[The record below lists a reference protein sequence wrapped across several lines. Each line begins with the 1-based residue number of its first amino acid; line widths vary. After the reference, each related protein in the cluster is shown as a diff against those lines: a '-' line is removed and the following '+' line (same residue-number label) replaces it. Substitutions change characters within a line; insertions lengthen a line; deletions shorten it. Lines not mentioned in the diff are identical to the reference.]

1 MLLPSDIARL
11 VLGYLQQ
18 EKLMNTCRAFILES
32 PNLKEY
38 AEHSTEDGSI
48 PACVFSLF
56 GKTLTAILNEYI
68 IIKAKD
74 SSQEIQVPVI
84 MASLWKKLEFTL
96 NQIKSM
102 QNSQSFVANQKIRTR
117 NAIAEMR
124 RQQVRS
130 SSQPTQCPL
139 VILGSSDLGQNA
151 TTSLSSS
158 SRILGNSSLVTY
170 GTPVSQTVNYDR
182 NQAINQDHGR
192 PVTNINRES
201 PLQVVVADRRFSSG
215 LLSPGRR
222 KCESPRRRNTVLA
235 GPNVPPKIT
244 QSSVVQLTEQE
255 VDTVQEIIGENFP
268 QMVIENARE
277 KILSDKSLQEKLA
290 ENINMILGSET
301 NIQQISKQSTSS
313 ALVPDQSIDEILG
326 LQGEIH
332 MTDEAIH
339 DILERTESDP
349 AFQALFDLFDNGKSK
364 NSDDDSQEQSNVTC
378 QDNFE
383 HLDSTERSKEPL
395 ENTSEGRGQGTSIE
409 NKRVEMDNTLSKT
422 KATQENKSRKSGRKS
437 SILLPVV
444 SKELK
449 RPDESNESL
458 PSDKFTSSYN
468 DGTFGSL
475 CTTSS
480 EKETLLSTIPVQI
493 NESLN
498 TSLSTVDKEVSS
510 TLNVQNECDMETD
523 QPALDQCQLEELPPD
538 TVQDSGTPT
547 VNIKSPNKKLE
558 TAVATETSI
567 QLSQCDTTQ
576 GSVYVDPKESN
587 EQRTETADS
596 TQKAI
601 ENCQHPEI
609 IIQQFQGFQINNCLL
624 TTLQPSSTIETHKTP
639 SDVVAKNIMS
649 PPAVKQKRKPAILR
663 RGGSS
668 PSCLKGTPNKKTSAD
683 SSSDAEGSKTECMPN
698 PVETVCPPSFESST
712 TLNTALQLPAGLTW
726 LHKDG
731 TSSTTEPGFDS
742 NIVSLKIIISDE
754 QKDSSSDSELSH
766 AVSSITEDRIPTI
779 ILSSPAKSPEKAS
792 FVASS
797 DMNSDETVLA
807 VTCLQNEENVST
819 LESNSQMAKS
829 DDHILGIQTLN
840 VDNSVQL
847 SLPSS
852 ADVVQEGGFIQLL
865 PTSTT
870 YGGSSNYIIVANQAT
885 IGNSVKQTHPIGQA
899 TSPALGQVT
908 PAPHNLNS
916 PSGSRS
922 IVSVG
927 QTVPHSYGP
936 VQPVL
941 QSVMFPVSVVG
952 QNSTTTFPV
961 STNQVFHVPVGST
974 LPITAKLP
982 IPAKPR
988 QIALK
993 SSSDPRKSSNVG
1005 SGSEKSANVSSIPKQ
1020 RPTVMQTSGTEEQ
1033 QKPSVVPSVTVSS
1046 ASSSSLKT
1054 SLSHKR
1060 VLCFDNIS
1068 TSKTLNTSVS
1078 SSQTSESKALMVEAP
1093 SLTVSSTTMESEK
1106 TCQNSHSIPNI
1117 SMKKDQTQNTG
1128 TEGDSRTTE
1137 QTIISGGHLG
1147 KAKLS
1152 DGKDQVDQREKFS
1165 ESESVHK
1172 ITTVLESKNDSDV
1185 RKSCDSVSSKDRSKD
1200 TESRRDQEKRR
1211 KSSSSVNKKNETPV
1225 HTAKTDVHQK
1235 DKFALSDHKE
1245 KHSGSGKDLDERRR
1259 SEMAE
1264 SRASKSKEVWT
1275 DKKSSLEDAAN
1286 VTANKEN
1293 ELEPEQSKQRAQ
1305 ENAPANSQ
1313 NDKPSVSSNI
1323 SLQVPEEQ
1331 RLKIRRGKGVS
1342 PLTKQAAEIL
1352 QDIQGQVPG
1361 SPPSNKLIL
1370 SGSELPIPQ
1379 TPGSGKHIEDPL
1391 DCPKTPVRRRINKEG
1406 ELTPRHLP
1414 PPATPDLPTC
1424 SPASETGSEN
1434 SINMAAHTLMIL
1446 SRAAIA
1452 RTGTPLKDSA
1462 QQTGKISQNNKNLG
1476 KKRKLSEEQKSP
1488 PSKKDQQRSVSP
1500 ARKKKTKKQK
1510 KLLDSFPDGMDV
1522 DKFLSSL
1529 HYDE

>member
-130 SSQPTQCPL
+130 SSQPTQCPM

-170 GTPVSQTVNYDR
+170 GSPVSQTVNYDR

-192 PVTNINRES
+192 PVANINRES

-235 GPNVPPKIT
+235 GPNIPPKIT
-244 QSSVVQLTEQE
+244 PSSVVQLTEQE

-290 ENINMILGSET
+290 ENINMFLGSET

-378 QDNFE
+378 QDNMVP
-383 HLDSTERSKEPL
+383 LDSTERSKEPL
-395 ENTSEGRGQGTSIE
+395 ENTSEARGQGTSIE
-409 NKRVEMDNTLSKT
+409 NKGLEMDNTLSKT
-422 KATQENKSRKSGRKS
+422 KAIQENKSRKSGRKS
-437 SILLPVV
+437 SNLLPVV

-449 RPDESNESL
+449 CPDESDEYL
-458 PSDKFTSSYN
+458 PSDKFTSSDK

-475 CTTSS
+475 CATSS
-480 EKETLLSTIPVQI
+480 EKEALLSTISVQI

-510 TLNVQNECDMETD
+510 TLNVQNECEMETD
-523 QPALDQCQLEELPPD
+523 QPALDPCQLEELPPD
-538 TVQDSGTPT
+538 TVQDSGTLT
-547 VNIKSPNKKLE
+547 ANIKSPNKKLD

-601 ENCQHPEI
+601 ENCQQPEI
-609 IIQQFQGFQINNCLL
+609 IIQQFQGFQISNCLL

-668 PSCLKGTPNKKTSAD
+668 PSSLKGTPNKKTSAD
-683 SSSDAEGSKTECMPN
+683 SSSEAESSKTECMPN
-698 PVETVCPPSFESST
+698 SVETVYPTSFESST

-731 TSSTTEPGFDS
+731 TSSSSEPGFDS

-792 FVASS
+792 LAVSS

-807 VTCLQNEENVST
+807 VTCLQNEENAST
-819 LESNSQMAKS
+819 LESSSQMAKS

-885 IGNSVKQTHPIGQA
+885 IGNSVKQTHPIGQ
-899 TSPALGQVT
+899 VT

-916 PSGSRS
+916 PLGSRS

-974 LPITAKLP
+974 LPTTAKLP

-993 SSSDPRKSSNVG
+993 SSSDTRKSSNVG

-1020 RPTVMQTSGTEEQ
+1020 RSTVMQTSGTEEQ

-1068 TSKTLNTSVS
+1068 TSKSLNTSVS

-1093 SLTVSSTTMESEK
+1093 SLTVSSTTVESEK

-1117 SMKKDQTQNTG
+1117 SVKKDQTQKTG
-1128 TEGDSRTTE
+1128 TGGDSRTTE
-1137 QTIISGGHLG
+1137 QTGISGGHLG

-1152 DGKDQVDQREKFS
+1152 DGQDQVNQREKFS
-1165 ESESVHK
+1165 ASESVHK
-1172 ITTVLESKNDSDV
+1172 ITVLESKNDSDV

-1211 KSSSSVNKKNETPV
+1211 KSTSSVNKKNETPV
-1225 HTAKTDVHQK
+1225 HTAKTDIHQK
-1235 DKFALSDHKE
+1235 DKFTPSDHKE
-1245 KHSGSGKDLDERRR
+1245 KHSGSGKDIDERRR

-1264 SRASKSKEVWT
+1264 SRASKSKEVRT

-1305 ENAPANSQ
+1305 ENAPTNSQ

-1352 QDIQGQVPG
+1352 QDIQGHVPG

-1424 SPASETGSEN
+1424 SPVSETGSEN

-1452 RTGTPLKDSA
+1452 RTGTPLKDSV